1 MIVAE
6 GTSVAL
12 VRLAASVE
20 TPLGGAIM
28 TYGAATLKPYMVP
41 SDTITHPSLGER
53 SPCCLKAERLEVL
66 AVEPGALHQDER
78 MDVPMGAV
86 IIVHRGNKLNLFTK
100 PLFQG
105 KHCVDGDLGQIQV
118 FVAVFMLRGGTDDY
132 AVKDGALLRVIYHAV
147 GLLFREGAIIVKERA
162 CGCVAVSVSPVGNVT
177 DGCLCSP
184 LLPIAAFDI
193 IGLHNRH

>member
-12 VRLAASVE
+12 VRLAASV
-20 TPLGGAIM
+20 GGAII
-28 TYGAATLKPYMVP
+28 TYGAATLKPYVVP

-66 AVEPGALHQDER
+66 AVEPGALHEDER
-78 MDVPMGAV
+78 MYVPV
-86 IIVHRGNKLNLFTK
+86 WRVVIVHSSNKLNLFTK

-105 KHCVDGDLGQIQV
+105 KHGVDGDLGQIQV
-118 FVAVFMLRGGTDDY
+118 FVAVFMLWGRAYDN
-132 AVKDGALLRVIYHAV
+132 AVKEGALLCVIDHAV
-147 GLLFREGAIIVKERA
+147 GLLFRECAIIAKERA
-162 CGCVAVSVSPVGNVT
+162 CDCVAVSVSPVGNVT